1 MQIFI
6 YILFKFW
13 LLREGSM
20 SQFQEHFKMH
30 PFFSFGCFLAN
41 VGVDSFMPFDW
52 HILHYMPIKPMTLN
66 GHFREDK
73 NFSCCMYI
81 PIFKM
86 QVVVRSSNLSTKPLF
101 ANFYQANLEFYHSRS
116 EHCLLIGQKEICKN
130 NECIVKTF

>member
-81 PIFKM
+81 FLKCKLLSDPQTLVQNHFLRTFIKLILNFTTHVLNTVSWLVKKKS
-86 QVVVRSSNLSTKPLF
+86 VRIMN
-101 ANFYQANLEFYHSRS
+101 
-116 EHCLLIGQKEICKN
+116 
-130 NECIVKTF
+130 V